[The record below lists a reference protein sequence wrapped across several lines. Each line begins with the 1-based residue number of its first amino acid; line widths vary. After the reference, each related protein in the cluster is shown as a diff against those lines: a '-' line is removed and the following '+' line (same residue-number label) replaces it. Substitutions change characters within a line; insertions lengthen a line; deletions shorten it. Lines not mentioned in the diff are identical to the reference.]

1 MPHFKRFLHDKA
13 RLRHGTFGRVD
24 KHQNAVDHHHYALH
38 LARKIRMSRG
48 VDYVYF
54 YALIVYGRIFCEN
67 GYSPFALQIV
77 RVHYPFLNG
86 LVVAEGMALF

>member
-1 MPHFKRFLHDKA
+1 
-13 RLRHGTFGRVD
+13 
-24 KHQNAVDHHHYALH
+24 
-38 LARKIRMSRG
+38 MSRG

-67 GYSPFALQIV
+67 GYSPFTLQIV